1 MSTET
6 GDNGPEA
13 VIGLEIHVQLATMSK
28 MFCADPAEYGRPPN
42 SAVCPVCLGLPG
54 ALPVP
59 NAKAVELG
67 IRAAL
72 GLHCEVHER
81 SVFARKHY
89 FYPDTPKGYQIT
101 QYDPPLASKGYLD
114 VPDPDGYAI
123 SRVGI
128 RRVHLEEDSGKLLH
142 ERLPGR
148 TGIDLNRAGI
158 PLLEIVTEPELRS
171 PRQARAFLDR
181 LKRALEYMRVSD
193 CNMEEGSLRVDAN
206 ISLQDREGVAPGG
219 RTELKN
225 LNSFRNVE
233 RALRFEIDRHAG
245 IRSSGGEVT
254 SETMLWDD
262 AAAETRGMR
271 SKEAAPDYR
280 YLPEPD
286 IPPLVVASER
296 IEGIRGTLPEMPWAR
311 CARLVSDLGVS
322 AEHAHVLTA
331 SRELADYYEAV
342 VAASAEPGDAANW
355 VLGEVLAALKSEG
368 CGLES
373 FPVRPADLAGMLD
386 LVASGRLSRA
396 ASRDVFGRMVET
408 GKPAAQILGDD
419 GMLRIRDEDA
429 VRGWIDA
436 VLAEHSGEVRRY
448 REGENQLFDFFMGRV
463 MRRSGG
469 KADPDRVRP
478 LLLEALE
485 ES

>member
-171 PRQARAFLDR
+171 PR
-181 LKRALEYMRVSD
+181 
-193 CNMEEGSLRVDAN
+193 
-206 ISLQDREGVAPGG
+206 
-219 RTELKN
+219 
-225 LNSFRNVE
+225 
-233 RALRFEIDRHAG
+233 
-245 IRSSGGEVT
+245 
-254 SETMLWDD
+254 
-262 AAAETRGMR
+262 
-271 SKEAAPDYR
+271 
-280 YLPEPD
+280 
-286 IPPLVVASER
+286 
-296 IEGIRGTLPEMPWAR
+296 
-311 CARLVSDLGVS
+311 
-322 AEHAHVLTA
+322 
-331 SRELADYYEAV
+331 
-342 VAASAEPGDAANW
+342 
-355 VLGEVLAALKSEG
+355 
-368 CGLES
+368 
-373 FPVRPADLAGMLD
+373 
-386 LVASGRLSRA
+386 
-396 ASRDVFGRMVET
+396 T
-408 GKPAAQILGDD
+408 G
-419 GMLRIRDEDA
+419 
-429 VRGWIDA
+429 
-436 VLAEHSGEVRRY
+436 
-448 REGENQLFDFFMGRV
+448 
-463 MRRSGG
+463 
-469 KADPDRVRP
+469 
-478 LLLEALE
+478 
-485 ES
+485 